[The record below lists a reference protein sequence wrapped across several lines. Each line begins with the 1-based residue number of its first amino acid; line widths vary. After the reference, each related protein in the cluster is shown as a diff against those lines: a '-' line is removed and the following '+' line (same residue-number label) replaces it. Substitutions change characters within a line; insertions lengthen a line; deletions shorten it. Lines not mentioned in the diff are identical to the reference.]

1 MLLQRVLFG
10 RELCELCDEQSL
22 RAVQQCDFFRCARCS
37 NAIFLACC
45 LYASVLQDASPGISP
60 VPPQPAIETLKVEKY
75 FDRKAVD
82 YRRVASQDQASRGL
96 SPIETW
102 PSYLGGSQTP
112 RRDTRHRWQR

>member
-10 RELCELCDEQSL
+10 RESCELCDAQSL
-22 RAVQQCDFFRCARCS
+22 RAVQQCDF
-37 NAIFLACC
+37 LACMLVSYRTLAPAFQRC
-45 LYASVLQDASPGISP
+45 H
-60 VPPQPAIETLKVEKY
+60 PQPAIESLKVEKY

-96 SPIETW
+96 SPIETR